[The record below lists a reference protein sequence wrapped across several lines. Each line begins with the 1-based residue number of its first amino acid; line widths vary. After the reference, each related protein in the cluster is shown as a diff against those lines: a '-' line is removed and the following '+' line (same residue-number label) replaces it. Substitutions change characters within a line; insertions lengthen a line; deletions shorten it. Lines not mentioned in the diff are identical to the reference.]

1 MINRYKIYVGQFS
14 MIPTLVIAI
23 TTFVLITLSILF
35 FPHIVI
41 KKIRIDTYWII
52 ALIGALILL
61 ITNLAPIELVWDEI
75 NSDKSINPLKILVLF
90 FSMTVLSIFLDETGL
105 FKFLAVKST
114 KLAKNNQF
122 FLLIIIY
129 FLVSLLT
136 VFTSNDVVILTFTPF
151 ICFFCKHTKINP
163 LPYLVAEFAAA
174 NTWSMMLIIGNPTN
188 IYLAT
193 SANITFVEYIKVM
206 AIPTV
211 VAGLVELALIMLIF
225 IKPLKENIEIEK
237 EDIHIESKVDLII
250 GLIHLITCLVFLVIS
265 SYIGIEMWLVS
276 LICASSLFISVI
288 IWRLITRRHWDY
300 LLDSVERL
308 PYQLIPF
315 VLSMFVIVVALNYQ
329 GISAEI
335 SKLLNN
341 GNIVWGYGLSSYLSA
356 NVINNIPM
364 SILFSSFPTNLSGTN
379 YYRAIYAT
387 IIGSNI
393 GAFLS
398 PLGALAGIMFS
409 NLTYKYGI
417 KFGFRRF
424 VRYGI
429 MISVP
434 TLVVSLLMLMVML

>member
-1 MINRYKIYVGQFS
+1 
-14 MIPTLVIAI
+14 MIPTLIIAI
-23 TTFVLITLSILF
+23 TTFVLITVSILF

-52 ALIGALILL
+52 ALVGALALL
-61 ITNLAPIELVWDEI
+61 IANLAPIELVWDEI

-105 FKFLAVKST
+105 FKYLAVKST

-163 LPYLVAEFAAA
+163 FPYLVAEFAAA

-193 SANITFVEYIKVM
+193 SANITFVDYIKVM
-206 AIPTV
+206 ALPTV
-211 VAGLVELALIMLIF
+211 VAGIVELGIIMLVF
-225 IKPLKENIEIEK
+225 MKPLKESITIDK
-237 EDIHIESKVDLII
+237 EEIHIESKVDLII
-250 GLIHLITCLVFLVIS
+250 GIVHLVTCLVFLVIS
-265 SYIGIEMWLVS
+265 SYIDIEMWLVA
-276 LICASSLFISVI
+276 LIAASSLFLCVI

-329 GISAEI
+329 GISNEI

-341 GNIVWGYGLSSYLSA
+341 GNIIWGYGVTSYLSA

-364 SILFSSFPTNLSGTN
+364 SILFSSFPSGLSGVE

-424 VRYGI
+424 MRYGI